1 MNKQQSWSSLLGLM
15 QRARQLITGE
25 ELVVKSIQSKKAHLV
40 IIAADASDNTM
51 KKVTDKCHYY
61 SIPYVVL
68 ENRFIIGQAIGKAE
82 RVTVA
87 ILDKGFANKFRSM
100 VD

>member
-1 MNKQQSWSSLLGLM
+1 MNKQPSWSSLLGLM

-25 ELVVKSIQSKKAHLV
+25 ELVIKSIQSKKAHLV

-51 KKVTDKCHYY
+51 KKVTDKCRYY
-61 SIPYVVL
+61 SIPFIVL
-68 ENRFIIGQAIGKAE
+68 EDRFSIGQAIGKAE

-87 ILDKGFANKFRSM
+87 ILDKGFADKFHSM
-100 VD
+100 IE

>member
-1 MNKQQSWSSLLGLM
+1 MNKQSWSSLLGLM

-25 ELVVKSIQSKKAHLV
+25 ELVIKAIQNKKAHLV

-51 KKVTDKCHYY
+51 KKVTDKCSFY
-61 SIPYVVL
+61 SIPFVVL
-68 ENRFIIGQAIGKAE
+68 EDRFIIGQAIGKAE

-87 ILDKGFANKFRSM
+87 ILDKGFATKFRSM
-100 VD
+100 IE